1 MSDTIQRT
9 GLGRFRIRVGLAFTM
24 VGLLLY
30 ILGADPAMF
39 NLDQSPVTGVIQIL
53 LFLIGLAVMCIGGYI
68 CLAALWNGYEKTIT
82 ADIGLR
88 LVSTGYV
95 IAVACGMADIFGF
108 GSQRMPDLPYF
119 GIWQEVG
126 VMIGDGVIALGFLM
140 MIPFRPPH
148 TRQHV
153 E

>member
-108 GSQRMPDLPYF
+108 GSQR
-119 GIWQEVG
+119 
-126 VMIGDGVIALGFLM
+126 
-140 MIPFRPPH
+140 
-148 TRQHV
+148 
-153 E
+153 